1 MTTKNTRRETF
12 ANDTPLITLA
22 TDNPWIDHFHVV
34 EAVDGKDFVFHFDVW
49 RDATGAVEEVVD
61 EKRNN
66 ADNEVGGP
74 GARVVGDEAHD

>member
-1 MTTKNTRRETF
+1 MQTMNRRRETF
-12 ANDTPLITLA
+12 ANDVPFLALA
-22 TDNPWIDHFHVV
+22 TANPWIDHFHVV
-34 EAVDGKDFVFHFDVW
+34 EVVDGKEYVFHFDVW

>member
-1 MTTKNTRRETF
+1 MARREQLSNT
-12 ANDTPLITLA
+12 TPLFLLA
-22 TDNPWIDHFHVV
+22 HNNPWIDHFHVV
-34 EAVDGKDFVFHFDVW
+34 EVVDDKEYVFHFDVW